1 MKLLHQNFEG
11 QIAELAAE
19 AKEIKVMIAFLTEG
33 GLSWLPRDRWARSEF
48 IVGIDLGITTP
59 GALQSLQEA
68 GAGVWIFEEPGRLFH
83 PKAIYLRSEGAEY
96 LVVGSNN
103 LTTSG
108 ISSNH
113 EVSLVVERTTE
124 SEPAFA
130 GFLRHFQSLKDREE
144 YCFVPDEV
152 FYRDYRPSRIQRQL
166 QSQLESQL
174 RPTRSSRKEALPT
187 ELYPSISSLRDFLI
201 RLAQEFEPVRSSGV
215 PVGGHPLLVQNR
227 EEFAPRFSEIIS
239 VASGGRLTGIS
250 WLNIGGK
257 WRRIPIIWATDET
270 HEPDEKIKTEGKLI
284 VQVHFS
290 PDYSSVAFS
299 VVLQYDL
306 PREVKDGAMPDRVAK
321 RYEVLRSYLEGYSR
335 ELIPEKEVFLSW
347 VYDRD
352 HYRWS
357 RPFLSREYRV
367 DALPGDEVLREDL
380 ALLARALNSSLNIQ

>member
-11 QIAELAAE
+11 QVAELAAE
-19 AKEIKVMIAFLTEG
+19 AAEIKVMIAFLTEG

-48 IVGIDLGITTP
+48 LVGIDLGITTP
-59 GALQSLQEA
+59 GALKSLQEA

-130 GFLRHFQSLKDREE
+130 GFLRHFQSLKDRKE

-166 QSQLESQL
+166 QSQLESQP
-174 RPTRSSRKEALPT
+174 RPTRSSRMEAPPM
-187 ELYPSISSLRDFLI
+187 EVYPSISSLRDFLV
-201 RLAQEFEPVRSSGV
+201 RLAQEFESVRSSGV
-215 PVGGHPLLVQNR
+215 RVGGHPLQIQNR
-227 EEFAPRFSEIIS
+227 EEFAPLFADLISE
-239 VASGGRLTGIS
+239 ASGGRLTGVS
-250 WLNIGGK
+250 WLNMGGN

-270 HEPDEKIKTEGKLI
+270 HEPDRKTETEGKLI
-284 VQVHFS
+284 LQVHFS
-290 PDYSSVAFS
+290 PDYSKVAFS
-299 VVLQYDL
+299 VVLQYNL
-306 PREVKDGAMPDRVAK
+306 PGTVKDGAMPDRVAK
-321 RYEVLRSYLEGYSR
+321 RYEEIRKYLDGYSH
-335 ELIPEKEVFLSW
+335 ELIPEKDVFLSW
-347 VYDRD
+347 IYDRQ

-357 RPFLSREYRV
+357 RPFISREYRV
-367 DALPGDEVLREDL
+367 EALPSDEILRGDL